1 MIFSKKESEG
11 NVKKL
16 NIAMLSGDSPEQQVI
31 VASDTPFEDADQE
44 LVDLHIAMT
53 DLEHIDEVI
62 AEAVQVSG
70 DLIDEE
76 AALTQAQQ
84 EGVSQPALESLQR
97 NVNSLLKQVGI
108 EERANFT
115 MQSYNNKRHNKAALE
130 SAVGDIKAFL
140 IRIWDAIKAAIAKTM
155 DIVKEMIKK
164 YFDASIKIKK
174 NCEIIRAKAI
184 SLKGKVHRSSERVGG
199 AHIAKYARFKDRAI
213 EPNELI
219 SNYDQWM
226 AHNYDFVAS
235 VAGKSALSEYKANL
249 EKLADYF
256 SGIGAGTSI
265 NEIKRETDSFGDLM
279 ISRIVSNFQYHRDG
293 VHTTRPYIG
302 DIYYKFD
309 ESNLSFSIEKME
321 KRKELGEDGSHV
333 PLDTAQVVIMC
344 DKLIQ
349 HMKYYDQINLYFDEL
364 DSLSRMATKVAND
377 AISGKGDLDFVQRKA
392 ISAGSSFTIRI
403 FIDAIRKVG
412 LGARQY
418 DMQVSTAIM
427 QWCAVSVNTL

>member
-1 MIFSKKESEG
+1 M
-11 NVKKL
+11 KKL
-16 NIAMLSGDSPEQQVI
+16 NIAMLSGDTPKSPEQQVI

-62 AEAVQVSG
+62 TEAVQVSG
-70 DLIDEE
+70 DLMDEE

-97 NVNSLLKQVGI
+97 NVNGLLKQVGI
-108 EERANFT
+108 EGRANFT
-115 MQSYNNKRHNKAALE
+115 ASSYHNKRHNKAALE
-130 SAVGDIKAFL
+130 SAVDDVKAFL
-140 IRIWDAIKAAIAKTM
+140 VRIWDAIKAAIAKTM
-155 DIVKEMIKK
+155 DIVKQMVKK
-164 YFDASIKIKK
+164 YFDAAVKIKK
-174 NCEIIRAKAI
+174 NCEIIKAKAI
-184 SLKGKVHRSSERVGG
+184 SLKGKVHRSTERVGG
-199 AHIAKYARFKDRAI
+199 AHLAKYARFNNRPI
-213 EPNELI
+213 EPSQLV
-219 SNYDQWM
+219 SGYDKWM
-226 AHNYDFVAS
+226 AHNYDFIAS
-235 VAGKSALSEYKANL
+235 VTGKSALGEYRANL

-256 SGIGAGTSI
+256 SGVGIGTAI
-265 NEIKRETDSFGDLM
+265 NDIKRETDSFGDLM
-279 ISRIVSNFQYHRDG
+279 VRRIVSNFDYHRDG
-293 VHTTRPYIG
+293 VHTTPPYIG
-302 DIYYKFD
+302 DVFYKFN
-309 ESNLSFSIEKME
+309 ESNISFSIEKIE
-321 KRKELGEDGSHV
+321 KYKDLGDVNTHI
-333 PLDTAQVVIMC
+333 PMDTAQVVIMC

-349 HMKYYDQINLYFDEL
+349 HMKYYDQINVYFDEL